1 MILYH
6 GSYLKIQTPKILR
19 SNRAL
24 DFGDAFYTTSDLEQ
38 ASKWAKISANRNG
51 INQAVVS
58 VFDFDDSKLQNLKF
72 LYFENPNS
80 NWLKLVSSYRSKK
93 LIADELD
100 LIIGPVANDRTFDV
114 IQLYLAEIYNE
125 DETIKRLLPF
135 KLKDQYAFK
144 TEAALKFLKFSKELL
159 L

>member
-6 GSYLKIQTPKILR
+6 GSYLKIETPKILR

-58 VFDFDDSKLQNLKF
+58 VFDFDD
-72 LYFENPNS
+72 
-80 NWLKLVSSYRSKK
+80 
-93 LIADELD
+93 
-100 LIIGPVANDRTFDV
+100 
-114 IQLYLAEIYNE
+114 
-125 DETIKRLLPF
+125 
-135 KLKDQYAFK
+135 
-144 TEAALKFLKFSKELL
+144 
-159 L
+159 